1 MEPTRANR
9 RRVVPLMIGIVTATA
24 LVAAAPEVHA
34 QGRYRVLVPALQAE
48 GGAKE
53 NFGRD
58 VADRLRKHIDGMLTH
73 APVDRGELRNALR
86 QYKINED
93 NLVDCIT
100 SRQLAVR
107 MNVELVVCGS
117 YQPAGG
123 GMQVA
128 ARFVASRTG
137 EEFAIDPFVAA
148 TADEAAQ
155 TLFSGFEKLVNQQ
168 RLSRFCLDYLASEQ
182 WTNALENCNQALAIN
197 PNSPTT
203 LYARARALVGLDSLE
218 QAMPVLERVL
228 ELSPGHSDALQTAG
242 YVATKLNRPQQALG
256 YYRTYLELN
265 PGSVQVRLT
274 IANEMYKA
282 GDPKGALQLA
292 EDGLNVDSTNLSLR
306 MYAGHFALGAAAQA
320 VERASGSGS
329 AGARPPEALELY
341 EKALGYF
348 RQVFEAQGSE
358 TDTLVLRNLISTLLV
373 LERHDEAV
381 EAGSEIVR
389 AKPENA
395 SLWSVYA
402 DALEKAGRLDEA
414 LAALD
419 SVLARDPEYQHVY
432 SRQVMWFT
440 RAGQIERV
448 AEAFRKAAAREG
460 RELDPDALARNVLNY
475 GYTEKFQKG
484 DRRGALPYM
493 ELVRELN
500 TTPITR
506 GLASYLAGFALLE
519 MGIAAQEPQTA
530 ESARAALPLFQKAL
544 QYFEDARPYAEAN
557 NVDLTGPI
565 SNARDYIEI
574 QEALIKRGR

>member
-9 RRVVPLMIGIVTATA
+9 RRVVPLMVGIVTATA

-48 GGAKE
+48 GGAKQ

-58 VADRLRKHIDGMLTH
+58 VADRLRKHIDGMATH
-73 APVDRGELRNALR
+73 APVERGELRPELR
-86 QYKINED
+86 KWKLSED
-93 NLVDCIT
+93 DLVDCIT
-100 SRQLAVR
+100 ARQLAVR
-107 MNVELVVCGS
+107 MNVELVTCGS
-117 YQPAGG
+117 YQPSGG

-128 ARFVASRTG
+128 ARFVSAKTG
-137 EEFAIDPFVAA
+137 EEFEIEPFVAS

-155 TLFSGFEKLVNQQ
+155 MLFTGFEKLVNQQ
-168 RLSRFCLDYLASEQ
+168 RLSRFCVDYLASEQ
-182 WTNALENCNQALAIN
+182 WANALENCNQALAIN

-218 QAMPVLERVL
+218 QAMPELERVL
-228 ELSPGHSDALQTAG
+228 ELNPGHSEALQTAG
-242 YVATKLNRPQQALG
+242 YVATKLNRPQQALS

-265 PGSVQVRLT
+265 PGNVQIRLT
-274 IANEMYKA
+274 IANEMYNA

-292 EDGLNVDSTNLSLR
+292 EEGLQVDSTNLNLR
-306 MYAGHFALGAAAQA
+306 TYAGHFAVGAAQRI
-320 VERASGSGS
+320 ERESGSGS
-329 AGARPPEALELY
+329 AGARPPEAQELY
-341 EKALGYF
+341 EKALGYY

-358 TDTLVLRNLISTLLV
+358 ADTLVMRNLISTLAL

-381 EAGSEIVR
+381 EAGGQIVR
-389 AKPENA
+389 AKPDNA
-395 SLWSVYA
+395 SLWSAYA
-402 DALEKAGRLDEA
+402 DALEKSGRLNEA
-414 LAALD
+414 IAALD
-419 SVLARDPEYQHVY
+419 SVLARDPDYPHVY

-448 AEAFRKAAAREG
+448 ADAFRKAAARPQG
-460 RELDPDALARNVLNY
+460 RELEPDALARNVLNY
-475 GYTEKFQKG
+475 AYTEKFQKN
-484 DRRGALPYM
+484 DRRGALPYL

-506 GLASYLAGFALLE
+506 GLASYLAGFALLDI
-519 MGIAAQEPQTA
+519 GIAAQEPQTA
-530 ESARAALPLFQKAL
+530 ESARAALPIFQKAL

-557 NVDLTGPI
+557 NINLEPPM